1 VPRDV
6 PYQPKHEVWTV
17 PVDQFFVPM
26 FRESLFRGGFL
37 ETWLGMDWP
46 AVNELY
52 QQQDD
57 KTQVLYRLVNIEVW
71 GRMFFMRQPVDDVSA
86 MLQ

>member
-1 VPRDV
+1 
-6 PYQPKHEVWTV
+6 
-17 PVDQFFVPM
+17 
-26 FRESLFRGGFL
+26 
-37 ETWLGMDWP
+37 MDWP